1 MSAWL
6 GTYWWLLALILAPIM
21 LWVYRHERSYRT
33 LLMAELEKFG
43 FTYISEE
50 SPGAFDT
57 GPFPKFEKPKLIRSR
72 VRLLGV
78 RGDWAT
84 YRLVHFHDDAH
95 VEQTAWVK
103 IRYEMFHIS
112 SIEWHPHLRSFV
124 TSKQKKQ
131 EII

>member
-1 MSAWL
+1 MLAWFHA
-6 GTYWWLLALILAPIM
+6 YWWLVALIFMPITIW
-21 LWVYRHERSYRT
+21 LYRHERSYRT

-72 VRLLGV
+72 VRLLGI

-84 YRLVHFHDDAH
+84 YRLVHFLNDAH
-95 VEQTAWVK
+95 EEQTAWVK

-112 SIEWHPHLRSFV
+112 SIEWNPILYSFV
-124 TSKQKKQ
+124 TNKQKKRDAA
-131 EII
+131 